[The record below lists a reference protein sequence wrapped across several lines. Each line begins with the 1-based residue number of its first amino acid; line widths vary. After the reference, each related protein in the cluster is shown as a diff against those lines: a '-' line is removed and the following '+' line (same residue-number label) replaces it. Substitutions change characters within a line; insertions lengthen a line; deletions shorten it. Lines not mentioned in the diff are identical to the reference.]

1 MFSSLILS
9 CHFSINRP
17 GNGKIMVML
26 CESAYIYNYTKI
38 DKFTTENELLYIH
51 QILIVVMYNVFT

>member
-1 MFSSLILS
+1 
-9 CHFSINRP
+9 
-17 GNGKIMVML
+17 MVML

-51 QILIVVMYNVFT
+51 QILIVVMYNVLT